1 MRIWVDDLRP
11 APTGYHWA
19 KTSLDAINF
28 IRNYKQAYAM
38 TNDEAFKIEVLDL
51 DHDAGDYANMG
62 GDYIFVL
69 EWMEE
74 FGIDDIPIRL
84 HTMNPVGRENMRAII
99 RKNHWKEIF

>member
-1 MRIWVDDLRP
+1 MKIWVDDPRLP
-11 APTGYHWA
+11 PIGYHWA
-19 KTSLDAINF
+19 KTSLEAINL

-51 DHDAGDYANMG
+51 DHDAGDYAKMG
-62 GDYIFVL
+62 GDYIFIL

-74 FGIDDIPIRL
+74 FGINDIPIHL

-99 RKNHWKEIF
+99 QKNNWQEV